1 MRRREFIAA
10 LGAAAAAWSYAAHAQ
25 QNRMRRIGILMGY
38 DASDQEAQ
46 ARVAAFSER
55 LRELGWTSDRDV
67 RMEHRWVAG
76 STERMQA
83 AAAELVA
90 LQPDVIVSATTGV
103 LRALLRQ
110 TRTIPIVFL
119 SVSDPVGD
127 GFVASL
133 AKPGGNATGFTNL
146 EQSLGGKWLELLK
159 EIAPSL
165 QQAVSLFN
173 PPTSADRGAYYGR
186 AFEAAARSFGIEP
199 VAGPAHDPADIE
211 SVVARLASGPP
222 GGLIVMPDVFTVVNR
237 ARIVALAAQYRVPAI
252 YPYRYFVADGGLVS
266 YGIDLFDQYR
276 RAAVYV
282 DRIFRGEQSAALPVQ
297 GPAKFELAVNV
308 KTANALGL
316 AIPPT
321 LLARA
326 DEVLE

>member
-1 MRRREFIAA
+1 MRRREF
-10 LGAAAAAWSYAAHAQ
+10 LTLLGGAAALPSPAATQ
-25 QNRMRRIGILMGY
+25 QARRTRRIAVLMGY
-38 DASDQEAQ
+38 NEKDQEAQ
-46 ARVAAFSER
+46 ARITAFKQQ
-55 LRELGWTSDRDV
+55 LRELGWSEGESYRIDD
-67 RMEHRWVAG
+67 RWVSG
-76 STERMQA
+76 STERMDA
-83 AAAELVA
+83 AAAELVR

-103 LRALLRQ
+103 LRALLRH

-133 AKPGGNATGFTNL
+133 ASPGGNATGFTNL
-146 EQSLGGKWLELLK
+146 ERSLGGKWLEILL
-159 EIAPSL
+159 EIAPGL
-165 QQAVSLFN
+165 KRVASLFN

-186 AFEAAARSFGIEP
+186 AFEAAAASLHVEP
-199 VAGPAHDPADIE
+199 LAGPALEAADIDRLVASLAGDPA
-211 SVVARLASGPP
+211 

-237 ARIVALAAQYRVPAI
+237 QRIVAATAKHRVPTI

-282 DRIFRGEQSAALPVQ
+282 DRIFRGDAPAALPVQ
-297 GPAKFELAVNV
+297 GPARFDLAINL
-308 KTANALGL
+308 KTAKALGL
-316 AIPPT
+316 TVPPT

-326 DEVLE
+326 DEVIE